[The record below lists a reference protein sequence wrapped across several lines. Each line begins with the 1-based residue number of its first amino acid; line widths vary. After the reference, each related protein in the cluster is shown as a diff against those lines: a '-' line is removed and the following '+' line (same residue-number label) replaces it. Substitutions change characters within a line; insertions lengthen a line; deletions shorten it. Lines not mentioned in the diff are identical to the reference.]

1 MGLSAVIKNIL
12 KKSGLAILLF
22 LCFGVAVAETAYVTD
37 MLRLGVH
44 AAADTSDR
52 AFVNLQS
59 GDRLEILEQNQ
70 FYARVK
76 IPDGREGWVRR
87 TFLVDEEPARFR
99 IQQVEQERDR
109 FSAELTALKNQ
120 MSKRDEIVGNLE
132 TQLASN
138 VDRQQAERDELL
150 KLRKH
155 NGELTE
161 DLEAY
166 RFSVPGIWFFAS
178 ALSALVIGF
187 IAGQKWLNRL
197 SRQRHGGFVVR

>member
-1 MGLSAVIKNIL
+1 MGLPTVINNIYM
-12 KKSGLAILLF
+12 KSGSTLLLF
-22 LCFGVAVAETAYVTD
+22 VFVGAVAAETAYVTD

-52 AFVNLQS
+52 AFVNLES

-70 FYARVK
+70 YYARVS
-76 IPDGREGWVRR
+76 IPDGRQGWVRR

-99 IQQVEQERDR
+99 IQKVEQERDS

-120 MSKRDEIVGNLE
+120 MAKRKEIVGNLE

-150 KLRKH
+150 DLRKR
-155 NGELTE
+155 NSELNE
-161 DLEAY
+161 DMKSY
-166 RFSVPGIWFFAS
+166 RFSIPGIWVLAIAFATL
-178 ALSALVIGF
+178 AAGF
-187 IAGQKWLNRL
+187 LGGQKWLNRQ

>member
-1 MGLSAVIKNIL
+1 MGLSAVIRIIL
-12 KKSGLAILLF
+12 KKSGFVILLF
-22 LCFGVAVAETAYVTD
+22 VCVRAAVAETAYVTD

-44 AAADTSDR
+44 AAADTSDP
-52 AFVNLQS
+52 AFVNLES

-70 FYARVK
+70 FYARVS
-76 IPDGREGWVRR
+76 IPDGRQGWVRK

-99 IQQVEQERDR
+99 IQKVEQERDR

-120 MSKRDEIVGNLE
+120 MTKRDEIVSNLE

-150 KLRKH
+150 ELR
-155 NGELTE
+155 NRNRELTT
-161 DLEAY
+161 DLQAY
-166 RFSVPGIWFFAS
+166 RFSVPGVWFLVAFLA
-178 ALSALVIGF
+178 ALVIGF
-187 IAGQKWLNRL
+187 IAAQKWLNRM

>member
-1 MGLSAVIKNIL
+1 MGLSTVINYIFR
-12 KKSGLAILLF
+12 KSGLIILL
-22 LCFGVAVAETAYVTD
+22 LTCVRVAGAETAYVTD

-44 AAADTSDR
+44 EAADTSDR
-52 AFVNLQS
+52 AFVNLES

-70 FYARVK
+70 FYARVS
-76 IPDGREGWVRR
+76 IPDGRQGWVRK

-99 IQQVEQERDR
+99 IQKVEQERDR

-120 MSKRDEIVGNLE
+120 MAKRDEIVGNLE

-138 VDRQQAERDELL
+138 VDRQQAERDELAD
-150 KLRKH
+150 LRKS
-155 NGELTE
+155 NSQLTG

-166 RFSVPGIWFFAS
+166 RFSVPGIWFLVA
-178 ALSALVIGF
+178 ALVALVIGF
-187 IAGQKWLNRL
+187 FAGQRWLNRL